1 MQTRMKQ
8 SLWLASLGTLFCL
21 LLTAKAQADPPLKVI
36 VTLPVLKDLAEQ
48 VGKERVEVKS
58 LITGLE
64 SEHTYSPKPSDVIA
78 VHDAQLF
85 LLIGVG
91 LDVWVDNLIKNAAN
105 KNLLVVTTGQGIP
118 LLRDREREKA
128 EAEGSPPDLHRF
140 GNPHIWLD
148 PQNVRMMLKHTT
160 ENLIKLDPKGK
171 GFYLHNQAEYLKKL
185 DLLESTLKQKVGRLT
200 DRKIVTY
207 HPAWPYFARRFGFD
221 IRGIILSQ
229 VGTEPSSHHL
239 TELIKTMTREK
250 IKVIASEPQLNQE
263 LPQTIAKE
271 TGATVVLLTV
281 LPGAIPG
288 TETYLSMMEY
298 DVDQLVG
305 ALSK

>member
-1 MQTRMKQ
+1 MLRY
-8 SLWLASLGTLFCL
+8 LWLASLGTLFCFL
-21 LLTAKAQADPPLKVI
+21 ITAKAHADPPLKVV

-48 VGKERVEVKS
+48 VGKERIEVKS

-64 SEHTYSPKPSDVIA
+64 SEHTYSPKPSDVMA

-85 LLIGVG
+85 LLIGIG
-91 LDVWVDNLIKNAAN
+91 LEVWVDNLIKNADN
-105 KNLLVVTTGQGIP
+105 KNLLIVTTGQGIP
-118 LLRDREREKA
+118 LLRDRERE
-128 EAEGSPPDLHRF
+128 ESNGSPPDLHRL

-148 PQNVRMMLKHTT
+148 PQNVRMMLKRTT
-160 ENLIKLDPKGK
+160 DNLIKLDPKGK
-171 GFYLHNQAEYLKKL
+171 SFYLHNQGEYLKKL
-185 DLLESTLKQKVGRLT
+185 DLLESKLKQKVARLT

-221 IRGIILSQ
+221 VRGIILSQ
-229 VGTEPSSHHL
+229 VGTESSAHHL
-239 TELIKTMTREK
+239 AELIKTMKREK

-298 DVDQLVG
+298 DVDQLAG